1 MTAQITVTEG
11 GIAHN
16 TLMIYG
22 IVGSLVLVYLTYL
35 NTVTGTQYFAFFG
48 GLGAIAALIWGS
60 STIKRLCSYGI
71 GTGVPSA
78 GMIAFGSGVIAM
90 LLATKFGIAAPI
102 VALVL
107 GFVIGAIIGYIAN
120 NILAMKIP
128 VMIQSIAELAAVGS
142 MVMIGFSAMTTGSF
156 TFNLLAVT
164 RVVAVVGENA
174 AAVTTSTAY
183 ITSLLGGGLIAGIF
197 MLGALAIQHGFNACL
212 GPSEKQDR
220 TLMLTAEVGFL
231 SMIMVAIFSLV
242 YLNPIALAISLI
254 VSVAGWYYTY
264 ARYIALSKR
273 DAAAWLDSKP
283 IVEVEGL

>member
-11 GIAHN
+11 GIPHN

-22 IVGSLVLVYLTYL
+22 IVGSLVLIYLTYL
-35 NTVTGTQYFAFFG
+35 NTVTGTQYFSFLG
-48 GLGAIAALIWGS
+48 GLGAIAALVWGS

-78 GMIAFGSGVIAM
+78 GMLAFGSGVIAM
-90 LLATKFGIAAPI
+90 LLATKFGIASPI

-107 GFVIGAIIGYIAN
+107 GFVIGAILGYIAN

-128 VMIQSIAELAAVGS
+128 VMIQSIAELAAVGA
-142 MVMIGFSAMTTGSF
+142 MVMIGFSAMATGSF
-156 TFNLLAVT
+156 TFSPLS
-164 RVVAVVGENA
+164 VVPVEVLGATVNSFGA
-174 AAVTTSTAY
+174 
-183 ITSLLGGGLIAGIF
+183 SLIGGGIIAAIF
-197 MLGALAIQHGFNACL
+197 MLGSIALQHGFNACL

-231 SMIMVAIFSLV
+231 SMLMVAIFSYAFLGF
-242 YLNPIALAISLI
+242 YALIINVI
-254 VSVAGWYYTY
+254 VSVIGWYYTY
-264 ARYIALSKR
+264 AQYIALSKR

-283 IVEVEGL
+283 IVELEGA

>member
-11 GIAHN
+11 GIPHN

-22 IVGSLVLVYLTYL
+22 IVGSLVLIYLTYL
-35 NTVTGTQYFAFFG
+35 NTVTGTQLFSFFG

-78 GMIAFGSGVIAM
+78 GMLAFGSGVIAM
-90 LLATKFGIAAPI
+90 LLASKFGLVSPI

-107 GFVIGAIIGYIAN
+107 GFVIGAILGYIAN

-128 VMIQSIAELAAVGS
+128 VMIQSIAELAAVGA
-142 MVMIGFSAMTTGSF
+142 MVMIGFSAMATGSF
-156 TFNLLAVT
+156 TFSVLSVT
-164 RVVAVVGENA
+164 KIVAVVGENA
-174 AAVTTSTAY
+174 TLVAANTAY
-183 ITSLLGGGLIAGIF
+183 VTSLLGGSLLVVIF
-197 MLGALAIQHGFNACL
+197 MLGALALQHGFNACL

-231 SMIMVAIFSLV
+231 SMIMVAIFSFA
-242 YLNPIALAISLI
+242 YLGIYALIISI
-254 VSVAGWYYTY
+254 VVSVAGWYYTY
-264 ARYIALSKR
+264 AQYIALSKR
-273 DAAAWLDSKP
+273 DAFAWLDTKP
-283 IVEVEGL
+283 IVEAEGH

>member
-11 GIAHN
+11 GIPHN

-22 IVGSLVLVYLTYL
+22 IVGSLVLIYLTYL
-35 NTVTGTQYFAFFG
+35 NTVTGTQYFSFLG

-78 GMIAFGSGVIAM
+78 GMLAFGSGVIAM
-90 LLATKFGIAAPI
+90 LLATKFGIASPI

-107 GFVIGAIIGYIAN
+107 GFVIGAILGYIAN

-128 VMIQSIAELAAVGS
+128 VMIQSIAELAAVGG
-142 MVMIGFSAMTTGSF
+142 MVMIGFSAMATGSF
-156 TFNLLAVT
+156 TFSPLS
-164 RVVAVVGENA
+164 VVPVEVLGATVNSFGA
-174 AAVTTSTAY
+174 
-183 ITSLLGGGLIAGIF
+183 SLIGGGIIAAIF
-197 MLGALAIQHGFNACL
+197 MLGSIALQHGFNACL

-231 SMIMVAIFSLV
+231 SMLMVAIFSYAFLGL
-242 YLNPIALAISLI
+242 YALIINVI
-254 VSVAGWYYTY
+254 VSVIGWYYTY
-264 ARYIALSKR
+264 AQYIALSKR

-283 IVEVEGL
+283 IVELGGA

>member
-11 GIAHN
+11 GIPHN

-22 IVGSLVLVYLTYL
+22 IIGSLIGIYLTYL
-35 NTVTGTQYFAFFG
+35 NTVTGTQLFSFFG

-78 GMIAFGSGVIAM
+78 GMLAFGSGIIAM
-90 LLATKFGIAAPI
+90 LLATKFGIVSPI

-107 GFVIGAIIGYIAN
+107 GFVIGAILGYIAN

-128 VMIQSIAELAAVGS
+128 VMIQSIAELAAVGA
-142 MVMIGFSAMTTGSF
+142 MVMIGFSAMATGSF
-156 TFNLLAVT
+156 TFNVLSVT
-164 RVVAVVGENA
+164 KIVALVGENA
-174 AAVTTSTAY
+174 TLVAANTAY
-183 ITSLLGGGLIAGIF
+183 VTSLLGGSLLVVIF
-197 MLGALAIQHGFNACL
+197 MLGALALQHGFNACL

-231 SMIMVAIFSLV
+231 SMIMVAIFSFAFLGFYALIINLV
-242 YLNPIALAISLI
+242 IA
-254 VSVAGWYYTY
+254 VVGWYYTY
-264 ARYIALSKR
+264 MRYIALSKR
-273 DAAAWLDSKP
+273 DAAGWLDSKM
-283 IVEVEGL
+283 IVEAEGH

>member
-11 GIAHN
+11 GIPHN

-22 IVGSLVLVYLTYL
+22 IIGSLVLIYLTYL
-35 NTVTGTQYFAFFG
+35 NTVTGTQLFSFFG

-78 GMIAFGSGVIAM
+78 GMLAFGSGVIAM
-90 LLATKFGIAAPI
+90 LLATKFGIVSPI

-107 GFVIGAIIGYIAN
+107 GFVIGAILGYIAN

-128 VMIQSIAELAAVGS
+128 VMIQSIAELAAVGA
-142 MVMIGFSAMTTGSF
+142 MVMIGFSAMATGSF
-156 TFNLLAVT
+156 TFSVLSVT
-164 RVVAVVGENA
+164 KIVALVGENA
-174 AAVTTSTAY
+174 TLVTANTAY
-183 ITSLLGGGLIAGIF
+183 VTSLLGGSLLVVIF
-197 MLGALAIQHGFNACL
+197 MLGALALQHGFNACL

-231 SMIMVAIFSLV
+231 SMIMVAIFSYA
-242 YLNPIALAISLI
+242 YLGMFAVLI
-254 VSVAGWYYTY
+254 NIIVAVVGWYYTY
-264 ARYIALSKR
+264 MQYIALSKR
-273 DAAAWLDSKP
+273 DAAAWLDTKP
-283 IVEVEGL
+283 IVEAEGH

>member
-22 IVGSLVLVYLTYL
+22 IVGSVVLIYLTYL
-35 NTVTGTQYFAFFG
+35 NTLTGTQLFSFFG

-60 STIKRLCSYGI
+60 DTIKRLCSYGI

-90 LLATKFGIAAPI
+90 LLATKFGIASPI
-102 VALVL
+102 AALVL
-107 GFVIGAIIGYIAN
+107 GFVIGAILGYIAN
-120 NILAMKIP
+120 NILSMKIP

-142 MVMIGFSAMTTGSF
+142 MVMLGFSAMATGSF
-156 TFNLLAVT
+156 TFNFLSVT
-164 RVVAVVGENA
+164 KVVAIVGENA
-174 AAVTTSTAY
+174 TVVGANTAY
-183 ITSLLGGGLIAGIF
+183 VTSLLGGSLIAVIF

-231 SMIMVAIFSLV
+231 SMVMVAILSFV
-242 YLNPIALAISLI
+242 YLDLVALAVSLI

-264 ARYIALSKR
+264 SRYIALSKR
-273 DAAAWLDSKP
+273 DAAAWLDTKP
-283 IVEVEGL
+283 IVEAEGH

>member
-11 GIAHN
+11 GIPHN

-22 IVGSLVLVYLTYL
+22 LIGSLVLIYLTYL
-35 NTVTGTQYFAFFG
+35 NTVTGTQLFSFFG

-102 VALVL
+102 VALVF
-107 GFVIGAIIGYIAN
+107 GFVIGAIIGWIAN

-128 VMIQSIAELAAVGS
+128 VMIQSIAELAAVGA
-142 MVMIGFSAMTTGSF
+142 MVMIGFSAMLTGSF
-156 TFNLLAVT
+156 TFNALSVT
-164 RVVAVVGENA
+164 KIVAIAGENVTVVAANTGYV
-174 AAVTTSTAY
+174 
-183 ITSLLGGGLIAGIF
+183 TSLLGGGLLAAIF

-231 SMIMVAIFSLV
+231 SMIMVAIFSFA
-242 YLNPIALAISLI
+242 YLDVFALAISLI

-264 ARYIALSKR
+264 AQYIALSKR

-283 IVEVEGL
+283 IVEAEGH

>member
-22 IVGSLVLVYLTYL
+22 IVGSVVLIYLTYL
-35 NTVTGTQYFAFFG
+35 NTLTGTQLFSFFG

-60 STIKRLCSYGI
+60 DTIKRLCSYGI

-90 LLATKFGIAAPI
+90 LLATKFGIASPI
-102 VALVL
+102 VALIL
-107 GFVIGAIIGYIAN
+107 GFVIGAILGYIAN
-120 NILAMKIP
+120 NILSMKIP

-142 MVMIGFSAMTTGSF
+142 MVMMGFSAMATGSF
-156 TFNLLAVT
+156 TFNFLSVT
-164 RVVAVVGENA
+164 KVVAIVGENA
-174 AAVTTSTAY
+174 TVVGANTAY
-183 ITSLLGGGLIAGIF
+183 VTSLLGGSLIAVIF

-231 SMIMVAIFSLV
+231 SMVMVAILSFV
-242 YLNPIALAISLI
+242 YLDLVALAVSLI

-264 ARYIALSKR
+264 SRYIALSKR
-273 DAAAWLDSKP
+273 DAAAWLDTKP
-283 IVEVEGL
+283 IVEAEGH

>member
-11 GIAHN
+11 GIPHN

-22 IVGSLVLVYLTYL
+22 IVGSLVLIYLTYL
-35 NTVTGTQYFAFFG
+35 NTVTGTQYFSFLG
-48 GLGAIAALIWGS
+48 GLGAIAALVWGS

-78 GMIAFGSGVIAM
+78 GMLAFGSGVIAM
-90 LLATKFGIAAPI
+90 LLATKFGIASPI

-107 GFVIGAIIGYIAN
+107 GFVIGAILGYIAN

-128 VMIQSIAELAAVGS
+128 VMIQSIAELAAVGA
-142 MVMIGFSAMTTGSF
+142 MVMIGFSAMATGSF
-156 TFNLLAVT
+156 TFSPLS
-164 RVVAVVGENA
+164 VVPVEVLGATVNSFGA
-174 AAVTTSTAY
+174 
-183 ITSLLGGGLIAGIF
+183 SLIGGGIIAAIF
-197 MLGALAIQHGFNACL
+197 MLGSIALQHGFNACL

-231 SMIMVAIFSLV
+231 SMLMVAIFSYAFLGL
-242 YLNPIALAISLI
+242 YALIINVI
-254 VSVAGWYYTY
+254 VSVIGWYYTY
-264 ARYIALSKR
+264 AQYIALSKR

-283 IVEVEGL
+283 IVELEGA

>member
-11 GIAHN
+11 GIPHN

-22 IVGSLVLVYLTYL
+22 IVGSLVLIYLTYL
-35 NTVTGTQYFAFFG
+35 NTVTGTQYFSFLG

-78 GMIAFGSGVIAM
+78 GMLAFGSGVIAM
-90 LLATKFGIAAPI
+90 LLATKFGIASPI

-107 GFVIGAIIGYIAN
+107 GFVIGAILGYIAN

-128 VMIQSIAELAAVGS
+128 VMIQSIAELAAVGG
-142 MVMIGFSAMTTGSF
+142 MVMIGFSAMATGSF
-156 TFNLLAVT
+156 TFSPLS
-164 RVVAVVGENA
+164 VVPVEVLGATVNSFGA
-174 AAVTTSTAY
+174 
-183 ITSLLGGGLIAGIF
+183 SLIGGGIIAAIF
-197 MLGALAIQHGFNACL
+197 MLGSIALQHGFNACL

-231 SMIMVAIFSLV
+231 SMLMVAIFSYAFLGL
-242 YLNPIALAISLI
+242 YALIINVI
-254 VSVAGWYYTY
+254 VSVIGWYYTY
-264 ARYIALSKR
+264 AQYIALSKR

-283 IVEVEGL
+283 IVELEGA

>member
-11 GIAHN
+11 GIPHN
-16 TLMIYG
+16 TLIIYG
-22 IVGSLVLVYLTYL
+22 LIGSVVLIYLTYL
-35 NTVTGTQYFAFFG
+35 NTVTGTQLFSFFG

-78 GMIAFGSGVIAM
+78 GMLAFGSGVIAM
-90 LLATKFGIAAPI
+90 LLATRFGIASPI
-102 VALVL
+102 VALIL
-107 GFVIGAIIGYIAN
+107 GFVIGGILGYIAN

-128 VMIQSIAELAAVGS
+128 VMIQSIAELAAVGA
-142 MVMIGFSAMTTGSF
+142 MVMIGFSAMATGSF
-156 TFNLLAVT
+156 TFNPLS
-164 RVVAVVGENA
+164 VVKVA
-174 AAVTTSTAY
+174 AA
-183 ITSLLGGGLIAGIF
+183 GGLVSSFGSSLIGGALLAGIF

-231 SMIMVAIFSLV
+231 SMIMVAIFSFAFIGLFAV
-242 YLNPIALAISLI
+242 LISII

-264 ARYIALSKR
+264 AKYIELSKR
-273 DAAAWLDSKP
+273 DAAAWLDTKP
-283 IVEVEGL
+283 IVEAEGH

>member
-11 GIAHN
+11 GIPHN

-22 IVGSLVLVYLTYL
+22 LVGSIIGIYLTYL
-35 NTVTGTQYFAFFG
+35 NTVTGTQLFSFFG

-78 GMIAFGSGVIAM
+78 GMLAFGSGVIAM
-90 LLATKFGIAAPI
+90 LLATKFGIASPI

-107 GFVIGAIIGYIAN
+107 GFVIGAILGYIAN

-128 VMIQSIAELAAVGS
+128 VMIQSIAELAAVGAL
-142 MVMIGFSAMTTGSF
+142 VMIGFSAMATGSF
-156 TFNLLAVT
+156 TFSPLS
-164 RVVAVVGENA
+164 VVQVSALGGTVNSFGA
-174 AAVTTSTAY
+174 
-183 ITSLLGGGLIAGIF
+183 SLIGGGLLAAIF
-197 MLGALAIQHGFNACL
+197 MLGSIALQHGFNACL

-231 SMIMVAIFSLV
+231 SMIMVAIFSFAFLG
-242 YLNPIALAISLI
+242 LFALIISI
-254 VSVAGWYYTY
+254 VVSVAGWYYTY
-264 ARYIALSKR
+264 AQYIALSKR

-283 IVEVEGL
+283 IVEAEGH

>member
-11 GIAHN
+11 GIPHN

-22 IVGSLVLVYLTYL
+22 IVGSLVLIYLTYL
-35 NTVTGTQYFAFFG
+35 NTVTGTQYFSFLG

-78 GMIAFGSGVIAM
+78 GMLAFGSGVIAM
-90 LLATKFGIAAPI
+90 LLATKFGIASPV

-107 GFVIGAIIGYIAN
+107 GFVIGAILGYIAN

-128 VMIQSIAELAAVGS
+128 VMIQSIAELAAVGA
-142 MVMIGFSAMTTGSF
+142 MVMIGFSAMATGSF
-156 TFNLLAVT
+156 TFSPLS
-164 RVVAVVGENA
+164 VVPVEVLGATVNSFGA
-174 AAVTTSTAY
+174 
-183 ITSLLGGGLIAGIF
+183 SLIGGGIIAAIF
-197 MLGALAIQHGFNACL
+197 MLGSIALQHGFNACL

-231 SMIMVAIFSLV
+231 SMLMVAIFSYAFLGL
-242 YLNPIALAISLI
+242 YALIINVIISVI
-254 VSVAGWYYTY
+254 GWYYTY
-264 ARYIALSKR
+264 AQYIALSKR

-283 IVEVEGL
+283 IVELEGA

>member
-11 GIAHN
+11 GIPHN

-22 IVGSLVLVYLTYL
+22 IIGSLIGIYLTYL
-35 NTVTGTQYFAFFG
+35 NTVTGTQLFSFFG

-78 GMIAFGSGVIAM
+78 GMLAFGSGVIAM
-90 LLATKFGIAAPI
+90 LLATKFGIVSPI

-107 GFVIGAIIGYIAN
+107 GFVIGAILGYIAN

-128 VMIQSIAELAAVGS
+128 VMIQSIAELAAVGA
-142 MVMIGFSAMTTGSF
+142 MVMIGFSAMATGSF
-156 TFNLLAVT
+156 TFNVLSVTKIVALA
-164 RVVAVVGENA
+164 GENA
-174 AAVTTSTAY
+174 TLVAANTTY
-183 ITSLLGGGLIAGIF
+183 VTSLLGGSLLIVIF
-197 MLGALAIQHGFNACL
+197 MLGALALQHGFNACL

-231 SMIMVAIFSLV
+231 SMIMVAIFSYA
-242 YLNPIALAISLI
+242 YLGMLAVLINIVIA
-254 VSVAGWYYTY
+254 VVGWYYTY

-283 IVEVEGL
+283 IIEAEGH

>member
-11 GIAHN
+11 GIPHN

-22 IVGSLVLVYLTYL
+22 LIGSLVGIYLTYL
-35 NTVTGTQYFAFFG
+35 NTVTGTQLFSFFG
-48 GLGAIAALIWGS
+48 GLGAVAALVWGS

-78 GMIAFGSGVIAM
+78 GMLAFGSGVIAM
-90 LLATKFGIAAPI
+90 LLATKFGIASPI

-107 GFVIGAIIGYIAN
+107 GLVLGAILGYIAN

-128 VMIQSIAELAAVGS
+128 VMIQSIAELAAVGAL
-142 MVMIGFSAMTTGSF
+142 VMIGFSAMATGSF
-156 TFNLLAVT
+156 TFNLLSVT
-164 RVVAVVGENA
+164 KIVAIAGESATIVGANT
-174 AAVTTSTAY
+174 VYVS
-183 ITSLLGGGLIAGIF
+183 SLLGGSLLAAIF
-197 MLGALAIQHGFNACL
+197 MLGAIALQHGFNACL

-231 SMIMVAIFSLV
+231 SMIMVAIFSFA
-242 YLNPIALAISLI
+242 YLDLFALIISI
-254 VSVAGWYYTY
+254 VVSVAGWYYTY
-264 ARYIALSKR
+264 AQYIALSKR

-283 IVEVEGL
+283 IVEAEGH

>member
-11 GIAHN
+11 GIPHN

-22 IVGSLVLVYLTYL
+22 LIASLVGIYLTYL
-35 NTVTGTQYFAFFG
+35 NTVTGTQLFSFFG

-78 GMIAFGSGVIAM
+78 GMLAFGSGVIAM

-107 GFVIGAIIGYIAN
+107 GLVIGAILGYIAN

-128 VMIQSIAELAAVGS
+128 VMIQSIAELAAVGAL
-142 MVMIGFSAMTTGSF
+142 VLIGFSAMATGSF
-156 TFNLLAVT
+156 TFNPLSVT
-164 RVVAVVGENA
+164 TVVAIAGESGAIVA
-174 AAVTTSTAY
+174 ANTAY
-183 ITSLLGGGLIAGIF
+183 ITSLLGGALLAAIF
-197 MLGALAIQHGFNACL
+197 MLGALALQHGFNACL

-231 SMIMVAIFSLV
+231 SMVMVAIFSYV
-242 YLNPIALAISLI
+242 YLGVFAVAVNLI
-254 VSVAGWYYTY
+254 VALAGWYYTY
-264 ARYIALSKR
+264 AQYIALSKR

-283 IVEVEGL
+283 IVEAEGH

>member
-11 GIAHN
+11 GIPHN

-22 IVGSLVLVYLTYL
+22 LIGSLIGIYLTYL
-35 NTVTGTQYFAFFG
+35 NTVTGTQLFSFFG
-48 GLGAIAALIWGS
+48 GLGAVAALIWGS

-78 GMIAFGSGVIAM
+78 GMLAFGSGVIAM
-90 LLATKFGIAAPI
+90 LLATKFGIASPI

-107 GFVIGAIIGYIAN
+107 GFVIGAILGYIAN

-128 VMIQSIAELAAVGS
+128 VMIQSIAELAAVGAL
-142 MVMIGFSAMTTGSF
+142 VMIGFSAMATGSF
-156 TFNLLAVT
+156 TFSPLS
-164 RVVAVVGENA
+164 VVQVA
-174 AAVTTSTAY
+174 A
-183 ITSLLGGGLIAGIF
+183 LGGAVNSYGASLIGGGILAAIF
-197 MLGALAIQHGFNACL
+197 MLGAIALQHGFNACL

-231 SMIMVAIFSLV
+231 SMIMVAIISFA
-242 YLNPIALAISLI
+242 YLGIFALIISII

-264 ARYIALSKR
+264 AQYIALSKR

-283 IVEVEGL
+283 IVEAEGH

>member
-11 GIAHN
+11 GIPHN

-22 IVGSLVLVYLTYL
+22 LVGSIIGIYLTYL
-35 NTVTGTQYFAFFG
+35 NTVTGTQLFSFFG

-78 GMIAFGSGVIAM
+78 GMLAFGSGVIAM
-90 LLATKFGIAAPI
+90 LLATKFGIASPI

-107 GFVIGAIIGYIAN
+107 GFVIGAILGYIAN

-128 VMIQSIAELAAVGS
+128 VMIQSIAELAAVGAL
-142 MVMIGFSAMTTGSF
+142 VMIGFSAMVTGSF
-156 TFNLLAVT
+156 TFSPLS
-164 RVVAVVGENA
+164 VVQVSALGGTVNSFGA
-174 AAVTTSTAY
+174 
-183 ITSLLGGGLIAGIF
+183 SLIGGGLLAAIF
-197 MLGALAIQHGFNACL
+197 MLGSIALQHGFNACL

-231 SMIMVAIFSLV
+231 SMIMVAIFSFAFLG
-242 YLNPIALAISLI
+242 LFALIISMF

-264 ARYIALSKR
+264 AQYIALSKR

-283 IVEVEGL
+283 IVEAEGH

>member
-11 GIAHN
+11 GIPHN

-22 IVGSLVLVYLTYL
+22 LIGSLIGIYLTYL
-35 NTVTGTQYFAFFG
+35 NTVTGTQLFSFFG
-48 GLGAIAALIWGS
+48 GLGAVAALIWGS

-78 GMIAFGSGVIAM
+78 GMLAFGSGVIAM
-90 LLATKFGIAAPI
+90 LLATKFGIASPI

-107 GFVIGAIIGYIAN
+107 GFVIGAILGYIAN

-128 VMIQSIAELAAVGS
+128 VMIQSIAELAAVGAL
-142 MVMIGFSAMTTGSF
+142 VMIGFSAMATGSF
-156 TFNLLAVT
+156 TFSPLS
-164 RVVAVVGENA
+164 VVQVA
-174 AAVTTSTAY
+174 A
-183 ITSLLGGGLIAGIF
+183 LGGTVNSFGASLIGGGILAAIF
-197 MLGALAIQHGFNACL
+197 MLGAMALQHGFNACL

-231 SMIMVAIFSLV
+231 SMIMVAIFSFA
-242 YLNPIALAISLI
+242 YLDFFALAISLLI
-254 VSVAGWYYTY
+254 SVAGWYYTY
-264 ARYIALSKR
+264 AQYIALSKR

-283 IVEVEGL
+283 IVEAEGH